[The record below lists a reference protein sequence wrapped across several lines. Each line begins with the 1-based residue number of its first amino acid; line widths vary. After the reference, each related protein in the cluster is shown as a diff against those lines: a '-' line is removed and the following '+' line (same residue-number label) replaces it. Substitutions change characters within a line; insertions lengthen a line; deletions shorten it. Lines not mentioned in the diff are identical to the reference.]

1 MNKRFTRGP
10 MSIKINIFKIF
21 ICVSSLFLLFFLTV
35 WGGIGCVEALEIN
48 ASDYPSL
55 SDKEIGNLR
64 WIIKLAN
71 QLPGD
76 WSYMDKEII
85 SYRSTWPN
93 TDNKFRYQLAFM
105 SYFLALAQ
113 YHKTPAYRE
122 VYQQAMDKLIQ
133 KMLRNEV
140 WDYWYEVSKGGL
152 QWNGQFSQEVGW
164 IDPVVEKNVMYSGH
178 LLHMIG
184 LYKMLFRD
192 MKYDKPG
199 SITFT
204 WDKVFPISKKKKF
217 EYDHKSL
224 AEVIHKQFV
233 KNPLHVIEC
242 EPNAAFAAC
251 NQHPVLGLMLYDHT
265 NGTNLSAVK
274 ELVRKTF
281 YDRKFIDPKTHNVM
295 DFYMVGQNMLVPVS
309 SEFDFWTGWTGAF
322 MHAWDPQFIEFH
334 YPFQAQ
340 NIVKWN
346 TDGTA
351 NPHSLS
357 ALFATLAKE
366 VGDDKTAEGIL
377 AWFDKNFPSQWQDG
391 MLCYLQKSDN
401 KWWTPW
407 RELHKAVAR
416 INVKNGLWTLHNRPW
431 GDDHFVRPFINHVE
445 YPKTI
450 IKQSYYDP
458 LKEAL
463 IVTLLAGTNDTR
475 TTSFTVNN
483 LDKSKLYSIKKDGE
497 TLGTLD
503 KGILHLKSGVKEIEW
518 RDDETLKI
526 STDLLKSHTFL
537 IYAK

>member
-1 MNKRFTRGP
+1 MNTC
-10 MSIKINIFKIF
+10 KIF
-21 ICVSSLFLLFFLTV
+21 TCVSSLLLLFFLTV
-35 WGGIGCVEALEIN
+35 WGGIGGAETLEIN
-48 ASDYPSL
+48 ARDYPSF
-55 SDKEIGNLR
+55 SHEEMGHLR
-64 WIIKLAN
+64 WVIKLAN

-76 WSYMDKEII
+76 WSYMDKEIMGQG
-85 SYRSTWPN
+85 SMEWPK

-152 QWNGQFSQEVGW
+152 KWNGQFSQEVGW
-164 IDPVVEKNVMYSGH
+164 IDPIVEKNVMYSGH

-199 SITFT
+199 SITLT
-204 WDKVFPISKKKKF
+204 WDKVFPVLKKKKF

-242 EPNAAFAAC
+242 EPNAVFSAC

-265 NGTNLSAVK
+265 HGTNLSAVK

-281 YDRKFIDPKTHNVM
+281 YDRGFIDPKTHNSM
-295 DFYMVGQNMLVPVS
+295 DFYMVRQNRLVPNSS
-309 SEFDFWTGWTGAF
+309 SEFDRWTGWTGAF
-322 MHAWDPQFIEFH
+322 MHAWDPQLIEFH
-334 YPFQAQ
+334 YPFQAEKH
-340 NIVKWN
+340 VKRY

-351 NPHSLS
+351 TASPM
-357 ALFATLAKE
+357 FAILAKE

-401 KWWTPW
+401 KRWTPYA
-407 RELHKAVAR
+407 ELINKAVAL

-445 YPKTI
+445 YPKAI
-450 IKQSYYDP
+450 VKQSYYDP

-463 IVTLLAGTNDTR
+463 IVTLLAGTNDTG

-483 LDKSKLYSIKKDGE
+483 LDKSKRYSINKDGE
-497 TLGTLD
+497 TLGNIEN
-503 KGILHLKSGVKEIEW
+503 GILHLKSEVKEIEW
-518 RDDETLKI
+518 RADGTLAI
-526 STDLLKSHTFL
+526 STDLVKSHTFL
-537 IYAK
+537 IFAKY